1 MKTLIIML
9 IFTMAFIGFHINGY
23 SYNSNYN
30 SSIVS
35 KEPEKSEL
43 DKLYN
48 TNTNE
53 NGNENG
59 NENENENKNYQ
70 GTRSKIFNEMGDLLN
85 PTEEKI
91 ENIQVIDI
99 TTFKGEGLPSVKPY
113 MNASSKII
121 DDNGLNVDYGS
132 YKDNFPYESSYMKT
146 INSENKT
153 SSITN
158 VPIRK
163 DKIKSGVSKVILPD
177 GVKEYIEDFS
187 YFKRAVNITKDTIET
202 RDKILLVPNERVIP
216 QSDMIRNVLPDEI
229 VFKTKPDLDNFAKTR
244 NSVLVGNIDKRAIFY
259 ETSKKIDESK
269 NLFNLN

>member
-23 SYNSNYN
+23 SYNSNT
-30 SSIVS
+30 VS
-35 KEPEKSEL
+35 KEPEKNEL

-48 TNTNE
+48 TNE
-53 NGNENG
+53 NT
-59 NENENENKNYQ
+59 NENENENENNNENYQ

-187 YFKRAVNITKDTIET
+187 YFRRAVNITKDTIET

-216 QSDMIRNVLPDEI
+216 QADMIKNFLPDEI